1 MQHTYGRYTNKS
13 SLTQRRK
20 ELRNNQTKAEQELW
34 KYLRTQQLGVKF
46 RRQYSIGNYIVDF
59 YCHELRLII
68 ELDGWVHGE
77 EVNRKKDAIRQNK
90 LESKGYIVK
99 RYRNEQVK
107 YERKNVIQNIIYTIN
122 NIQSSTDPSSPPLL
136 GEESEHLCNK

>member
-34 KYLRTQQLGVKF
+34 KYLRAQQLGVKF